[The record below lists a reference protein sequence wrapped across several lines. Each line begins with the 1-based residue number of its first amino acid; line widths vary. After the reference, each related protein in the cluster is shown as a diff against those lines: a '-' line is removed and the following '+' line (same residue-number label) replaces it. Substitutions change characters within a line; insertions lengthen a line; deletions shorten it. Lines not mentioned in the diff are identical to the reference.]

1 MLSKFRNIIIMSSGY
16 SIAICSTMIMYTL
29 LPILYSNIRGATN
42 AGIMIMIM
50 TIMQVFIF
58 GPIAANLVDKYGA
71 RKMLFVY
78 ASLFITGG
86 LMWLLSYLTD
96 NTTIISLLT
105 IGMTIAFAAGYGSRF
120 VDVYTLRLSPAGQ
133 S

>member
-16 SIAICSTMIMYTL
+16 SIAVCSTMIMYTL

-50 TIMQVFIF
+50 TIMQVFVF

-71 RKMLFVY
+71 RKMLFIY
-78 ASLFITGG
+78 ASLFIAGG
-86 LMWLLSYLTD
+86 IMWL
-96 NTTIISLLT
+96 
-105 IGMTIAFAAGYGSRF
+105 
-120 VDVYTLRLSPAGQ
+120 
-133 S
+133 